1 MENCS
6 KLLAIILSGKFVY
19 PCGKQLKGMSRLK
32 SVLPYCYQTKLGFS
46 GFVRNNVNLL
56 TWNCEGKNRV
66 CCRCQYRVWATD
78 GKKKKKKKTLS
89 FLMGFREVFLW
100 VKWGTGRQGGWL
112 ACAQLFDWLM
122 VRIPVIRVVSQ
133 ELTSSG
139 SSQSEGYVLTDIIQL
154 ASSIGGVFSICKT
167 TRECA
172 WDNVIHVLQGG
183 TKDSVTAI
191 QLIYCLNCYQFS
203 WLNCYFSHYMFTY
216 F

>member
-1 MENCS
+1 
-6 KLLAIILSGKFVY
+6 
-19 PCGKQLKGMSRLK
+19 
-32 SVLPYCYQTKLGFS
+32 
-46 GFVRNNVNLL
+46 
-56 TWNCEGKNRV
+56 
-66 CCRCQYRVWATD
+66 
-78 GKKKKKKKTLS
+78 
-89 FLMGFREVFLW
+89 MGFREVFLW

-112 ACAQLFDWLM
+112 ACAQLFNWLM